1 MKNRQPPEIEPALSV
16 LYHLSYRHRVT
27 ARLHNSQYHS
37 VCAIRN
43 MYNRMFPHAMHIYS
57 IYHTFI
63 YTCSIYMYMCLYILH
78 MYSVIYTH
86 VHVLYVHVYVPGWS
100 ESSVVELVN
109 SAGTACTCMSMQVW
123 RKGGERL
130 REIHRSEERRV
141 GEECSSRWSPYH

>member
-1 MKNRQPPEIEPALSV
+1 
-16 LYHLSYRHRVT
+16 
-27 ARLHNSQYHS
+27 
-37 VCAIRN
+37 
-43 MYNRMFPHAMHIYS
+43 MYCTYS

-63 YTCSIYMYMCLYILH
+63 YTCSIYMYMCLYILY

-109 SAGTACTCMSMQVW
+109 SAGTACTCMIMQVW

-130 REIHRSEERRV
+130 REIHGMKKEQSMGRREGV
-141 GEECSSRWSPYH
+141 RKG